1 MGDETLFTIHLTN
14 ECIWCFI
21 VAASLLGG
29 CGALAPR
36 DPAAPASHH
45 AQRKYDEEVRKGTIV
60 PAEKGKEDR
69 K

>member
-1 MGDETLFTIHLTN
+1 MLLSAL
-14 ECIWCFI
+14 I
-21 VAASLLGG
+21 VALLVG
-29 CGALAPR
+29 CGTLAPH

-45 AQRKYDEEVRKGTIV
+45 AQRRYDEAVRKGSIV